1 MHRNSVLIAGLLAT
15 AMAACGSEEDGGNEV
30 GLNDG
35 QGGCAG
41 ITNCLNLDVTTDTRL
56 AAGDWILSPRNDG
69 GYVTVASGVTLEI
82 APGTTIR
89 GLTGAALIV
98 PRGARIVAEGTEAE
112 PIVFTSAKEEGSRA
126 GGDWGGLLILGNA
139 PVNEPSPHF
148 EALPASDATGDYGG
162 DDVADDSGILRYVRI
177 EFAGFT
183 YATDKEFNALTLCG
197 VGNSTVIDYVQVHR
211 GSDDGVELFGGT
223 ADLRHVISSQN
234 QDDGFD
240 TDFGWSGRTQ
250 FLVVQHINGQS
261 SDPNGYESDNR
272 PDGQDYNAL
281 PRTEPTI
288 FNATLIGSASTPTSS
303 RGAVLRRGTA
313 GIYGNHIFASFK
325 SSAVDVRDS
334 ATTQGFGARLA
345 VQSSVFWSNAGGV
358 NWQDESSGSA
368 NNDNGFEEAVA
379 FMADALANVAVD
391 PGLPAA
397 STHLTA
403 PSFQPASFL
412 TGLTPP
418 ADGFF
423 DTSATF
429 IGGIGADDWTTG
441 WASYPED

>member
-162 DDVADDSGILRYVRI
+162 
-177 EFAGFT
+177 
-183 YATDKEFNALTLCG
+183 
-197 VGNSTVIDYVQVHR
+197 
-211 GSDDGVELFGGT
+211 
-223 ADLRHVISSQN
+223 
-234 QDDGFD
+234 
-240 TDFGWSGRTQ
+240 
-250 FLVVQHINGQS
+250 
-261 SDPNGYESDNR
+261 
-272 PDGQDYNAL
+272 
-281 PRTEPTI
+281 
-288 FNATLIGSASTPTSS
+288 
-303 RGAVLRRGTA
+303 
-313 GIYGNHIFASFK
+313 
-325 SSAVDVRDS
+325 
-334 ATTQGFGARLA
+334 
-345 VQSSVFWSNAGGV
+345 
-358 NWQDESSGSA
+358 
-368 NNDNGFEEAVA
+368 
-379 FMADALANVAVD
+379 
-391 PGLPAA
+391 
-397 STHLTA
+397 
-403 PSFQPASFL
+403 
-412 TGLTPP
+412 
-418 ADGFF
+418 
-423 DTSATF
+423 
-429 IGGIGADDWTTG
+429 
-441 WASYPED
+441 